1 MAVLEFAIPTVDIS
15 PYLTDPSSPAAQQII
30 TDVANACR
38 TSGFFQLIG
47 HGVSSTLQQT
57 VFAGSKKLFALPA
70 AEKEKIKSVV
80 GGRGYEI
87 LGGQTLQQG
96 AKPDMKEGFFVGPEI
111 PNDQESYRDY
121 RHPNSWP
128 EESLIPSSELKDPV
142 LEYRQQLC
150 ELSLVIMQILAQ
162 GLPNGTRN
170 MFDDFCA
177 DPLAVVR
184 LLHYPPQLNLSDPKQ
199 LGAGAHTDFGAITLL
214 LQDSA
219 GGLQVCNQATKE
231 WIDVAPNPEAYV
243 VNVGDMLD
251 MWTKGAYRSNVHRV
265 INKSGGDRYSVPFF
279 YDGNLDFVIRPLDG
293 SVVEGGGMT
302 VEEFMNERYAR
313 SYPK

>member
-1 MAVLEFAIPTVDIS
+1 MTVPEFTIPTVDIS
-15 PYLTDPSSPAAQQII
+15 PYLTNPSSPAAHQII
-30 TDVANACR
+30 DDVANACR
-38 TSGFFQLIG
+38 TSGFFQLVG
-47 HGVSSTLQQT
+47 HGIAPSLQKA
-57 VFAGSKKLFALPA
+57 VFNGSKKLFALPPS
-70 AEKEKIKSVV
+70 EKEKIKSVI

-87 LGGQTLQQG
+87 LGGQTLQYG
-96 AKPDMKEGFFVGPEI
+96 AKPDLKEGFFVGPEL
-111 PNDQESYRDY
+111 PNNKDSYQNY
-121 RHPNSWP
+121 RHPNNWP
-128 EESLIPSSELKDPV
+128 AENVLKADELKNPV

-150 ELSLVIMQILAQ
+150 DLALVIMQVLAQ
-162 GLPNGTRN
+162 GLLGGTKN
-170 MFDDFCA
+170 MFDEFCK

-184 LLHYPPQLNLSDPKQ
+184 LLHYPPQLEFDDPKQ

-219 GGLQVCNQATKE
+219 GGLQVRNQATEE
-231 WIDVAPNPEAYV
+231 WIDVPPNAEAYV

-265 INKSGGDRYSVPFF
+265 INKSGGDRYSIPFF
-279 YDGNLDFVIRPLDG
+279 FDGNLEFVIKPLDG

-302 VEEFMNERYAR
+302 VEEFMDERYAR